1 MYSAFARAE
10 WKEQEAELLET
21 NGKLTSKR
29 ERLQMGFEDMY
40 AKAMMREREIAKL
53 KSFSLSKSDSDLD
66 AMLTLQDRE
75 MFRREV
81 SDQNPFCYTSH
92 ISTDSLLYARSFPP

>member
-1 MYSAFARAE
+1 
-10 WKEQEAELLET
+10 
-21 NGKLTSKR
+21 
-29 ERLQMGFEDMY
+29 MGFEDMY

-81 SDQNPFCYTSH
+81 SDQNPFC
-92 ISTDSLLYARSFPP
+92 